1 MFWLFIPGQTKQLLL
16 QLLFIQTARMPT
28 YPMMAQLTLIAAPS
42 MEIGDPQLACQARV
56 LITGSNLHGFHF
68 LHLIIQLQQRNL
80 PPLPGG
86 LICPA
91 LKLSLLQPTTMPTQH
106 MNLFGLLTKPK
117 LPLIVLALKLLA
129 IRISLPSARHGTH
142 RFNG

>member
-1 MFWLFIPGQTKQLLL
+1 VLF
-16 QLLFIQTARMPT
+16 R
-28 YPMMAQLTLIAAPS
+28 S
-42 MEIGDPQLACQARV
+42 
-56 LITGSNLHGFHF
+56 
-68 LHLIIQLQQRNL
+68 
-80 PPLPGG
+80 
-86 LICPA
+86 
-91 LKLSLLQPTTMPTQH
+91 H